1 MGLPFRRC
9 AVTHSFPAKYMLAF
23 DFADGSVF
31 VGESMNPEVYI
42 RALMREWRSDE
53 RPVVRIVSLYFDPD
67 RGRGYNLYGKYVARY
82 PAMLAGKVV
91 RARGL
96 DEHGLPQTY
105 ASGDI
110 NFVPD
115 VIEAAGSTSWGCGD
129 LLLIDGVTSKPESP
143 RIPVPTRL
151 NSWVLIACGIGLAA
165 GAALYISSGV
175 RPILDSEGAHDD

>member
-1 MGLPFRRC
+1 MI
-9 AVTHSFPAKYMLAF
+9 HSFPAKYMLTF
-23 DFADGSVF
+23 DFSDGSVF
-31 VGESMNPEVYI
+31 VGESMNPKLYI

-53 RPVVRIVSLYFDPD
+53 RPVVRIVSRYFDHD
-67 RGRGYNLYGKYVARY
+67 DGRGYDLHGKYVARHL
-82 PAMLAGKVV
+82 AMMAGKVI

-96 DEHGLPQTY
+96 GEHGLPQTY
-105 ASGDI
+105 AATDI
-110 NFVPD
+110 EFRPD